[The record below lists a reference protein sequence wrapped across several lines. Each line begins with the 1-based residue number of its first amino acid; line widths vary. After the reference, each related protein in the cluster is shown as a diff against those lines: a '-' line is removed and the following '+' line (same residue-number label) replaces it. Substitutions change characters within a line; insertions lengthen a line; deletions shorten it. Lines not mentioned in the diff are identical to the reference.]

1 MYFRTEDLAVGYHK
15 KALIHDINIAI
26 EKGKF

>member
-26 EKGKF
+26 EREKF